1 MDVRNR
7 RFPHETLR
15 SALFCFPAAGYHL
28 ALQGRECARGE
39 TDRGTEDNEKQQLLS
54 LRLSV
59 GCLDKDSRRILVRV

>member
-1 MDVRNR
+1 MKRCEVLWV
-7 RFPHETLR
+7 F
-15 SALFCFPAAGYHL
+15 FPAAGYHL